1 MGVVTKIILCSIIAS
16 QRTYNKLEGFNAET
30 AKKERFYRNLF
41 LVAALYDFILGF
53 FFFVFWHFIFDH
65 ILKIPYPNYP
75 AFYQA
80 AAAFIF
86 NMGIGFYF
94 VYRNMYRNIDIVK
107 VGIVFKL
114 FYTGL
119 AFYLCLCGEHAL
131 DFFSLRLFGSH
142 LHSVLHF
149 LLARC

>member
-1 MGVVTKIILCSIIAS
+1 MDKQL
-16 QRTYNKLEGFNAET
+16 Q
-30 AKKERFYRNLF
+30 KEKFYRNLF
-41 LVAALYDFILGF
+41 LIAALYDFILGF
-53 FFFVFWHFIFDH
+53 CFFAFWRFIFDH

-94 VYRNMYRNIDIVK
+94 VYLNMYRNIDIVK
-107 VGIVFKL
+107 VGIFFKL

-119 AFYLCLCGEHAL
+119 AFYYVVVENMPWIFSVFGFL
-131 DFFSLRLFGSH
+131 DLIFIVFFIFFLRA
-142 LHSVLHF
+142 VRREVQ
-149 LLARC
+149 A